1 MKSDDV
7 ELLIQ
12 QVQSSKPMD
21 SAILDDFIQVVAQRS
36 IDIKLV
42 ERWLK
47 VVHSN
52 GISVAETT
60 QLTKGMML
68 SGAVGGAAKVQG
80 GAGPST
86 PQAPSIDK
94 SFGEINDVLQQ
105 R

>member
-21 SAILDDFIQVVAQRS
+21 SAILDNFIQAVAQRS

-47 VVHSN
+47 AVHSN
-52 GISVAETT
+52 GISV
-60 QLTKGMML
+60 LKPHNL
-68 SGAVGGAAKVQG
+68 PKV
-80 GAGPST
+80 
-86 PQAPSIDK
+86 
-94 SFGEINDVLQQ
+94 
-105 R
+105 

>member
-1 MKSDDV
+1 MKPSDV

-21 SAILDDFIQVVAQRS
+21 SAKLDEFIQAVAQRS

-52 GISVAETT
+52 GISVSETT

-68 SGAVGGAAKVQG
+68 
-80 GAGPST
+80 
-86 PQAPSIDK
+86 
-94 SFGEINDVLQQ
+94 
-105 R
+105 